1 VNLMWHGA
9 IMLEVSVVVFI
20 CLAMVLATWER
31 AVCFYF
37 NEKMKFMNKLAEDVP
52 QSTALSRSN

>member
-1 VNLMWHGA
+1 MWHGA

-37 NEKMKFMNKLAEDVP
+37 NEKLKFMNKLAEEIP
-52 QSTALSRSN
+52 KSSAMSGLN